1 MESRSK
7 KTQLSEHF
15 TLEELTYSRTAVEN
29 AIANEPPLQARASL
43 HHLASSLLEPLRQA
57 YKMPIAVLSGYRNK
71 EVNRL
76 VGGVATSQHVKG
88 EAADCYTPEGP
99 EKLLGVLMK
108 SGLEFDQAIL
118 YRRRRF
124 LHLSLKQSGNN
135 RMQVIVYMFCVICMF
150 FGCGTRRDL
159 RRQENGFKSD
169 SIRLDLSDSL
179 LLQSRSILNDSLSWE
194 LKQIVFLPPDSSGKQ
209 PLQSLTISR
218 LQRISQS
225 LDSLIST
232 SITQQSYTDQK
243 TEQTQIQET
252 RHTTNYRVILL
263 IVAGL
268 CLLVGGMVNLRRNS
282 KNNLT

>member
-29 AIANEPPLQARASL
+29 GIANEPPLQARASL